1 MHFVLAGRP
10 TKWFLVLCSFFKLK
24 SVELFGFGKEVR
36 KAQVKDAETLHP
48 QLVPWSEKTPVH
60 SNIKGG
66 AGEWGE
72 THLLITTASF
82 TRRFPMQWLICVG
95 ISCFRS
101 RSIFSK
107 VSYYFCGNTTGEA
120 YKQALLI
127 RAAVFDFFRRGK
139 I

>member
-72 THLLITTASF
+72 THLIITTAHLRDAF
-82 TRRFPMQWLICVG
+82 QCNG
-95 ISCFRS
+95 
-101 RSIFSK
+101 
-107 VSYYFCGNTTGEA
+107 
-120 YKQALLI
+120 
-127 RAAVFDFFRRGK
+127 
-139 I
+139 

>member
-66 AGEWGE
+66 AGEGE
-72 THLLITTASF
+72 KLISLSPLHHLRDAF
-82 TRRFPMQWLICVG
+82 QCNG
-95 ISCFRS
+95 
-101 RSIFSK
+101 
-107 VSYYFCGNTTGEA
+107 
-120 YKQALLI
+120 
-127 RAAVFDFFRRGK
+127 
-139 I
+139 